1 MSGRRERSAL
11 PVLAGWRPSR
21 ALVRRRRALRP
32 DRLTYALGAT
42 ALGTVAAVVGTEVA
56 RVWRRG
62 SAPLPADAPDVLLAA
77 EEAARET
84 VEVAVEGYRA
94 TPPRETALFNV
105 LVSFVITFAL
115 ARVSTHAIR
124 RRGRFGPFRDMKVG
138 DRHIHHFVPGIVIAF
153 AAGSAAIVTR
163 HEAAEA
169 WLAVPFGAGM
179 ALTLDEWALLMQL
192 EDVYWTEEGVISL
205 QVGAGTAA
213 LLGALTL
220 ARRLLLRGEAEVLES
235 VEPAPAMDRVSHP
248 V

>member
-1 MSGRRERSAL
+1 
-11 PVLAGWRPSR
+11 
-21 ALVRRRRALRP
+21 
-32 DRLTYALGAT
+32 
-42 ALGTVAAVVGTEVA
+42 
-56 RVWRRG
+56 
-62 SAPLPADAPDVLLAA
+62 
-77 EEAARET
+77 
-84 VEVAVEGYRA
+84 
-94 TPPRETALFNV
+94 
-105 LVSFVITFAL
+105 
-115 ARVSTHAIR
+115 
-124 RRGRFGPFRDMKVG
+124 MKVG

>member
-1 MSGRRERSAL
+1 MAL
-11 PVLAGWRPSR
+11 RNGLLPSR
-21 ALVRRRRALRP
+21 RRPAPVELRP
-32 DRLTYALGAT
+32 DRLTYALGA
-42 ALGTVAAVVGTEVA
+42 AAVGTVAAVVGTELG

-62 SAPLPADAPDVLLAA
+62 SAPLPADADDVLHAA

-94 TPPRETALFNV
+94 TPPRETALFNL
-105 LVSFVITFAL
+105 LVAFSVTFGL
-115 ARVSTHAIR
+115 ARTSTAVIR
-124 RRGRFGPFRDMKVG
+124 RRGRFGPFRDLKVG